1 MSQNETLRAEL
12 PAGFDIDKVE
22 WVRLGGSPAFD
33 YPIDY
38 YYAVIHADKAA
49 GRLDLLVKWAPE
61 AYCHY
66 HRHVCNTVALVIDG
80 EQHVI
85 EERPHETVHKVRKPG
100 FSGRTPDG
108 ETHMERA
115 GPQGCNAPPNTK
127 NQASKQ
133 AAPLKFRIIAV
144 GSKIQQALNER
155 LWVLCIYSE
164 GFTYVFLVLTRIR
177 LKFTPHPP
185 KC

>member
-1 MSQNETLRAEL
+1 MSDKTTLRAEL

-22 WVRLGGSPAFD
+22 WVQLLGSPAFD

-38 YYAVIHADKAA
+38 SYAVLHADRAA
-49 GRLDLLVKWAPE
+49 GRLDLLVQWAPD

-85 EERPHETVHKVRKPG
+85 EEGPHETVHKVRKPG

-115 GPQGCNAPPNTK
+115 GPQGCTMLFAM
-127 NQASKQ
+127 QADDGRMFEVLGRDGTVLAVATLDDFVENRIGGRK
-133 AAPLKFRIIAV
+133 AA
-144 GSKIQQALNER
+144 
-155 LWVLCIYSE
+155 
-164 GFTYVFLVLTRIR
+164 
-177 LKFTPHPP
+177 
-185 KC
+185 